1 MTENT
6 LRHLAQLQRAEI
18 ESLERSVYVYRTLLA
33 KYEARLA
40 EARCRLERMETAN
53 GVNEVNG
60 EIA

>member
-6 LRHLAQLQRAEI
+6 LRRLAQLQRAEI

-40 EARCRLERMETAN
+40 EARRRLERMETAN